1 MGHTVRQPTSDD
13 WHTLSKYVGKEVFL
27 VIGSEDEEIGDI
39 GVFENWVDLVEQLK
53 TLTPASDP
61 ETRVFHGILTLGE
74 FIPSSFHGKS
84 AFIVCIEPYE
94 DSKGNIIESTGGSP
108 ADLAEEISGLM
119 SLGGVRSGMRVDI
132 DDIYILYG
140 YQIEPCLSV
149 NDDELDDEI
158 IAVCNEIADEIEIA
172 KIMAGN
178 V

>member
-1 MGHTVRQPTSDD
+1 MGHTVRRQLDD
-13 WHTLSKYVGKEVFL
+13 GWHSISKYVGKEVFL
-27 VIGSEDEEIGDI
+27 VIGSEDEAIGDI
-39 GVFENWVDLVEQLK
+39 DVFENWVDLVEKLK

-61 ETRVFHGILTLGE
+61 ETRIFHGILTLGE

-94 DSKGNIIESTGGSP
+94 DSKGNIVESTGGGP
-108 ADLAEEISGLM
+108 ADLAEEISSLM
-119 SLGGVRSGMRVDI
+119 HLGGVMSGMRVDI

-140 YQIEPCLSV
+140 YQLEPCLSV
-149 NDDELDDEI
+149 NDDDMDDEI

>member
-1 MGHTVRQPTSDD
+1 MGHTVRRQADDD
-13 WHTLSKYVGKEVFL
+13 WHSLSKYVGKEVFL
-27 VIGSEDEEIGDI
+27 VTGGEDDPAVDI
-39 GVFENWVDLVEQLK
+39 GVFENWIDLVEQLK
-53 TLTPASDP
+53 TLTPTADP
-61 ETRVFHGILTLGE
+61 ETRVFHGILTSGE

-108 ADLAEEISGLM
+108 ADLAEEISSIM
-119 SLGGVRSGMRVDI
+119 NLGGPMSGMKIDI

-149 NDDELDDEI
+149 NDDDVDDEI
-158 IAVCNEIADEIEIA
+158 IAVCTEIAEEIEIA